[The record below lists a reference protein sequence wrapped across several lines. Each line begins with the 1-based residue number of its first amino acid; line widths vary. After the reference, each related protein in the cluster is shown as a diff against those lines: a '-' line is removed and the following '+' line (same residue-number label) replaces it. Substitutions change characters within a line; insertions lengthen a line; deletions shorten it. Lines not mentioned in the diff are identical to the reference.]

1 MVSSA
6 HGGERMNIEF
16 FEPIS
21 ESCHGNSDH
30 CLFTLLSN
38 IGYIDPAPAKS
49 GVRIGTLNKNY
60 TATHDAPSVFF
71 CVLASQHL
79 SFKVLFAYTYSMVM
93 LAGLPKGRLVSVY
106 ASSSNPVS
114 VTTLSEIGTSGG
126 DFVKVHTEIAT
137 MATIPTPTH
146 FKFVFLSVK
155 RADETATPCRIEAI
169 APDEHC
175 ARSVLSRDFVLF
187 FAGRLPVQEV
197 RHV

>member
-1 MVSSA
+1 MANLHHTDILSVSPA
-6 HGGERMNIEF
+6 RQFTAPDKNCLPLLVGFGY
-16 FEPIS
+16 
-21 ESCHGNSDH
+21 SDR
-30 CLFTLLSN
+30 
-38 IGYIDPAPAKS
+38 APAKS
-49 GVRIGTLNKNY
+49 GVRRENLNKQQE
-60 TATHDAPSVFF
+60 ATHDAPSVFF

-79 SFKVLFAYTYSMVM
+79 SFKALFAYTYSLVM
-93 LAGLPKGRLVSVY
+93 LAGLPKGRLVSFC
-106 ASSSNPVS
+106 ASILTPVS
-114 VTTLSEIGTSGG
+114 VTALSERENSGG
-126 DFVKVHTEIAT
+126 DSFIKQKEIAT
-137 MATIPTPTH
+137 MATIPTQTH